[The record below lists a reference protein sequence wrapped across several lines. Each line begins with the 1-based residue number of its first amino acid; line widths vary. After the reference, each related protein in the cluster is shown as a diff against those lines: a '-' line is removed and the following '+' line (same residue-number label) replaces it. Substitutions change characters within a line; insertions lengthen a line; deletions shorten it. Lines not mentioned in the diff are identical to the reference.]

1 MTEYKACSRCK
12 QILPYGAFNK
22 KSSSPTGL
30 ASGCRECN
38 NAAKRNIRPEQRD
51 RKNAKNRKYR
61 AENPNAVKATNHQ
74 QYLNKREERIAYA
87 NERVYANLAR
97 HKEYC
102 KITRSRRKPQDAAL
116 ARRRRARIKL
126 NGVFFISNKQLDK
139 LLKQKCFY
147 CGIEQATA
155 IDHVI
160 SIHYGGRDSIGNIV
174 QACKSCN
181 SSKRELTIMEWR
193 VWRASRGK
201 PPLIAYAQSTGAF
214 RSLP

>member
-1 MTEYKACSRCK
+1 MS
-12 QILPYGAFNK
+12 
-22 KSSSPTGL
+22 
-30 ASGCRECN
+30 
-38 NAAKRNIRPEQRD
+38 PEQRE
-51 RKNAKNRKYR
+51 RKNAKNRNYR
-61 AENPNAVKATNHQ
+61 KSNPESVRRTNRN
-74 QYLNKREERIAYA
+74 QYLLKRVERIAYA
-87 NERVYANLAR
+87 NERVYANPER

-126 NGVFFISNKQLDK
+126 NGVFFISNKHLDR

-147 CGIEQATA
+147 CGLEQATT

-160 SIHYGGRDSIGNIV
+160 SIDYGGRDSIGNIV

-193 VWRASRGK
+193 IWRASRGK
-201 PPLIAYAQSTGAF
+201 PPLLAYAQTTGAF

>member
-12 QILPYGAFNK
+12 QVLPYEAFNK

-30 ASGCRECN
+30 ASGCRECD
-38 NAAKRNIRPEQRD
+38 NAAKRNMTQEQRD

-61 AENPNAVKATNHQ
+61 ADNPDAVKATNHQ

-87 NERVYANLAR
+87 NQRVYENMDR
-97 HKEYC
+97 HKAYC
-102 KITRSRRKPQDAAL
+102 KTSRSRRRPQDAAA

-126 NGVFFISNKQLDK
+126 NGVFLITNKELDQLLAK
-139 LLKQKCFY
+139 RCFY
-147 CGIEQATA
+147 CGLEQATT

-160 SIHYGGRDSIGNIV
+160 SIDYGGADSIGNIV

-193 VWRASRGK
+193 IWRAKRGK